1 MQDLQR
7 QARLAFVL
15 CLGALPAGAAAL
27 LALND
32 IAHGEPDLRS
42 EWSAV
47 RVAALVTAAAV
58 LAALRALH
66 GVLRAARQD
75 RRHPAV

>member
-1 MQDLQR
+1 MRNLRR

-42 EWSAV
+42 EWNAV
-47 RVAALVTAAAV
+47 RVAALVMAAAV
-58 LAALRALH
+58 LASLRALH
-66 GVLRAARQD
+66 GVFQAARGD
-75 RRHPAV
+75 RRHPAA